1 MIMIISKQTTSTAIV
16 ASVDAP
22 LPAFLADVGGKGVSP
37 GISDQRDDYPT
48 PTLSVA
54 QAMSK
59 WCDRNSA
66 DYIENCE
73 PGDLVM
79 PGSVRPLYKGA
90 DGITAIHCG
99 QRHTWTPF
107 LPNRQ
112 GIAGG
117 RYLTCPS
124 DVEQR
129 KADTGSRR
137 PILVQKSTGHI
148 ITETRELYLI
158 ADDVACVLFC
168 SGTKHFF
175 AKQWMAYLSRIR
187 NPQTG
192 GVMPS
197 YSRRYRLYTVPTGNA
212 LGKWFGLKFQ
222 DEGWLETKEQ
232 FETAVAFNKLVESGG
247 VRTAGNLDDAS

>member
-1 MIMIISKQTTSTAIV
+1 MTNFSNSIV
-16 ASVDAP
+16 PVVDAP
-22 LPAFLADVGGKGVSP
+22 LPAFLADVGGKGVSA

-59 WCDRNSA
+59 WCDRNGA
-66 DYIENCE
+66 DYLEGCE
-73 PGDLVM
+73 PGDLVL
-79 PGSVRPLYKGA
+79 PGAVRPVYKGA
-90 DGITAIHCG
+90 DGITALHCG
-99 QRHTWTPF
+99 QLHTWTPF

-129 KADTGSRR
+129 KADNGSRR
-137 PILVQKSTGHI
+137 PILVQKSTGHVI
-148 ITETRELYLI
+148 VETREIYLI
-158 ADDVACVLFC
+158 ADGMVCVVFC

-175 AKQWMAYLSRIR
+175 AKQWMAYLSQIR

-192 GVMPS
+192 GGMPS
-197 YSRRYRLYTVPTGNA
+197 YSRRYRVYTVPTGNA

-222 DEGWLETKEQ
+222 DLGWIETREQ
-232 FETAVAFNKLVESGG
+232 FDIAEAFYKQVKAGAV
-247 VRTAGNLDDAS
+247 RIAGNLDDVS